1 MLFLGN
7 VLLGLLSMSNSEAI
21 NKKLFYNI
29 NDLEYESLLIG
40 KTTGKISPQLLYL
53 GCPKLN

>member
-1 MLFLGN
+1 MLFLDN
-7 VLLGLLSMSNSEAI
+7 VFLCLLSVSNSEAT

-40 KTTGKISPQLLYL
+40 KTTGKNLPPASLPGMYQT
-53 GCPKLN
+53 